1 MSTGPRLTL
10 WAITGLAA
18 MAAAGYVIAAAPQT
32 ADAETARPD
41 GRAALRAFY
50 TAPPV
55 IPHIVQHQG
64 NAQCAYCHQEVR
76 HIGNRVS
83 VQSPH
88 SHFQNCQQC
97 HVGINLLNANEA
109 EPTVES
115 TWQGAQE
122 PRKGDRATVTS
133 PPTIP
138 HRIFLRENCNSCHAT
153 DTPNETMRGPHPERS
168 SCRQC
173 HVADLD
179 AEFGGVP
186 R

>member
-1 MSTGPRLTL
+1 MGVRLVSVA
-10 WAITGLAA
+10 AIGFSALAV
-18 MAAAGYVIAAAPQT
+18 AGYVIAAAPHA
-32 ADAETARPD
+32 ADSEAPEVDA
-41 GRAALRAFY
+41 RAALRAFY

-55 IPHIVQHQG
+55 IPHLVQHQG

-76 HIGNRVS
+76 HIGDRVS

-88 SHFQNCQQC
+88 AHFQNCQQC
-97 HVGINLLNANEA
+97 HVGISELNENEP
-109 EPTVES
+109 EPVVAS
-115 TWQGAQE
+115 RWQGAPE
-122 PRKGDRATVTS
+122 PRDGDRATVTS

-138 HRIFLRENCNSCHAT
+138 HRIFLRENCNTCHGP
-153 DTPNETMRGPHPERS
+153 DNPNTALRGSHPERS
-168 SCRQC
+168 SCQQC